1 MTRGAILFA
10 FNSEKFNYYDMAA
23 YTAKRIEHFLDLP
36 VTLVTDE
43 QSIPKKS
50 SYAFDKIITIEP
62 DKSNV
67 REWGVWINKGRYQA
81 YDLSPYDETLLLD
94 VDYMVNSDRLLKI
107 FDHYDDF
114 ACHQDTYF
122 MMEHTQYKEHLSA
135 KSFKT
140 LWATAVGF
148 KKTKRVENIFES
160 IKMIQNNYEHYAY
173 IHGFLDG
180 SFRNDFALTLALRLV
195 NGHTLLDRDIIPW
208 NLTHISK
215 GIQVIPNTNK
225 KFNTEYTV
233 IYDHWK
239 RGKLRKE
246 YIIIKD
252 FDFHVINKDIFVEL
266 MQ

>member
-10 FNSEKFNYYDMAA
+10 FNSDKFNYYDMAEH
-23 YTAKRIEHFLDLP
+23 TAKRIEHFLDMP
-36 VTLVTDE
+36 VTLVTDKN
-43 QSIPKKS
+43 SIPKKPKYS
-50 SYAFDKIITIEP
+50 FDKIVTVEP
-62 DKSNV
+62 DKTNV
-67 REWGVWINKGRYQA
+67 REWGTWINKGRYQA
-81 YDLSPYDETLLLD
+81 YEYSPYDETLLLD
-94 VDYMVNSDRLLKI
+94 VDYMINSDRLLRI
-107 FDHYDDF
+107 FDYYDDF
-114 ACHQDTYF
+114 ACHEDTHF
-122 MMEHTQYKEHLSA
+122 LMEPTQYKESLSA
-135 KSFKT
+135 KSYKT
-140 LWATAVGF
+140 LWATAIGF

-160 IKMIQNNYEHYAY
+160 IKMIQHNYEHYAY

-215 GIQVIPNTNK
+215 GIQVIPNTDK

-252 FDFHVINKDIFVEL
+252 FDFHLINKEIFVEL
-266 MQ
+266 MK

>member
-50 SYAFDKIITIEP
+50 SYAFDKVITIEP

-114 ACHQDTYF
+114 ACHEDTYF

-195 NGHTLLDRDIIPW
+195 NGHTLLDKDIIPW
-208 NLTHISK
+208 NLTHISR

>member
-10 FNSEKFNYYDMAA
+10 FNSEKFNYSDMAA

-50 SYAFDKIITIEP
+50 SYAFDKVITVEP

-114 ACHQDTYF
+114 ACHEDTYF

>member
-43 QSIPKKS
+43 QSIPEKS
-50 SYAFDKIITIEP
+50 SYAFDKVITIEP

-94 VDYMVNSDRLLKI
+94 VDYMVNSGRLLKI

-114 ACHQDTYF
+114 ACHEDTYF

-135 KSFKT
+135 KSYKT

-195 NGHTLLDRDIIPW
+195 NGHTLLDKDIIPW
-208 NLTHISK
+208 NLTHISR